1 MTYYDSIAAGY
12 NKLHKD
18 EQTKKLTIIQRWIRP
33 KPAEKLLDVGCGTG
47 ISTTPWNCERYGI
60 DPAQGMLDLAAVG
73 PVYRKAYAEEIPFHD
88 KYFDYVISL
97 TCAQN
102 FDDVDQAIGEIHRV
116 AKKIVALSFL
126 KKSNKK
132 REILEAIKK
141 RFTILQELE
150 EDKDCM
156 LLLEKA

>member
-1 MTYYDSIAAGY
+1 MGYYDGIAKGY
-12 NKLHKD
+12 DELHKQ
-18 EQTKKLTIIQRWIRP
+18 EQLQKLTILKKWIQP
-33 KPAEKLLDVGCGTG
+33 KPEDKLLDVGCGTG
-47 ISTTPWNCERYGI
+47 IATTPWNCERFGI
-60 DPAQGMLDLAAVG
+60 DHSQGMLEQAAVG
-73 PVYRKAYAEEIPFHD
+73 PVYRKAYAEEIPYPD
-88 KYFDYVISL
+88 ACFDYVISL

-102 FDDVDQAIGEIHRV
+102 FDDVERAISEIHRV

-141 RFTILQELE
+141 HFTILQELE

>member
-1 MTYYDSIAAGY
+1 M
-12 NKLHKD
+12 L
-18 EQTKKLTIIQRWIRP
+18 EQ
-33 KPAEKLLDVGCGTG
+33 
-47 ISTTPWNCERYGI
+47 
-60 DPAQGMLDLAAVG
+60 AAVG
-73 PVYRKAYAEEIPFHD
+73 PVYRKAYAEEIPYPD
-88 KYFDYVISL
+88 ACFDYVISL

-102 FDDVDQAIGEIHRV
+102 FDDVERAISEIHRV

-141 RFTILQELE
+141 HFTILQELE